1 MGRKDFSD
9 LEDQIVSTVKSAL
22 DAIDFV
28 NLKRDISDKTED
40 TLNEFKS
47 KLKEYNVKV
56 ENKYGFLNKKPKN
69 DISEYIS
76 KRPAGTVSGILY
88 SIFGLIGSVVFG
100 VLVFIFLIFMLFF
113 NGIIPGTF
121 ATFGVLL
128 GFLVL
133 SLGLFFRGINLRNR
147 LKRFKKYV
155 RFVEDNSYCLI
166 KDLARFAKEKEEF
179 VLKDLNKMIDL
190 GMFIEGH
197 IDEEKTYF
205 ILNDD
210 VYSDYLNLKKQQIA
224 KESNKEKLNK
234 KEEANEGLSDSER
247 EEIKSIIEMGRN
259 YIEQI
264 KKVRNELYKEEIAIK
279 LDKLQNIANQILDY
293 IEKNPKKLQEVNK
306 FINHYLPITIK
317 LINSYKDLSKQLVQ
331 GENIKNAKIEI
342 EKSID
347 IINNA
352 FENLLDDLFEDIV
365 LDISTDISVLKT
377 LFKQE
382 GLTEEDFKK

>member
-9 LEDQIVSTVKSAL
+9 LEDKIVSTVKSAL

-28 NLKRDISDKTED
+28 NLKKDISNKTED

-76 KRPAGTVSGILY
+76 KRPAGSVSGILY

-197 IDEEKTYF
+197 VDEEKTYF

-317 LINSYKDLSKQLVQ
+317 LINSYKDLSNQLVQ

>member
-9 LEDQIVSTVKSAL
+9 LKDQIVSTVKSAL

-76 KRPAGTVSGILY
+76 KRPAGSVSGILY

-197 IDEEKTYF
+197 VDEEKTYF

>member
-76 KRPAGTVSGILY
+76 KRPAGSVSGILY

-197 IDEEKTYF
+197 VDEEKTYF

-247 EEIKSIIEMGRN
+247 EEIKSIIEMGRK